1 MIAALAG
8 TDARLASAL
17 SETPSRIPVLLGPC
31 GSGRTQALLRMRDA
45 VTAGSCHYIDVERV
59 MASPEQFLGRV
70 MADSPLDWPADGRSQ
85 AGPREAY
92 DRALDYFTHARARSG
107 GPATILLDEALE
119 LRLFESFP
127 GLSDV
132 MAETLLSLASSGNR
146 FVLATRY
153 EARALRALRKAPDR
167 FLVVHA
173 DPVPAAS
180 VAADLL
186 QVPGFRS
193 DQAEDSARVIVA
205 LTEGR
210 AAYVAALIGAL
221 ADGLPRGCDA
231 VTALAGLLAP
241 DGALHARCRF
251 SFEMRLHRARG
262 YGALKAV
269 LGILAEEEPLTLTEI
284 AGRVQRTPGSTRD
297 YLGWLEDVDLVRA
310 QRKRYA
316 FADPLLRL
324 WVRLNSRCAAA
335 SPERI
340 MDEVQRFAVARLS
353 AGAVTAG

>member
-17 SETPSRIPVLLGPC
+17 AETPSRIPVLLGPC

-92 DRALDYFTHARARSG
+92 DRALEYFTHARARSG

-153 EARALRALRKAPDR
+153 ETRALRALRKAPD
-167 FLVVHA
+167 
-173 DPVPAAS
+173 
-180 VAADLL
+180 
-186 QVPGFRS
+186 QVS
-193 DQAEDSARVIVA
+193 
-205 LTEGR
+205 
-210 AAYVAALIGAL
+210 
-221 ADGLPRGCDA
+221 RGPC
-231 VTALAGLLAP
+231 
-241 DGALHARCRF
+241 
-251 SFEMRLHRARG
+251 RAR
-262 YGALKAV
+262 
-269 LGILAEEEPLTLTEI
+269 
-284 AGRVQRTPGSTRD
+284 AGR
-297 YLGWLEDVDLVRA
+297 
-310 QRKRYA
+310 
-316 FADPLLRL
+316 
-324 WVRLNSRCAAA
+324 
-335 SPERI
+335 ERGGGP
-340 MDEVQRFAVARLS
+340 S
-353 AGAVTAG
+353 AGSRIPVRSG